1 MREWRR
7 VRSSEESEGAAVR
20 AERARTRTLE
30 ATAITPLCE
39 YGHCA
44 HESFTPAYADRWI
57 IFYMAGR
64 ECDWSAAALF
74 LPLPSTARPCTSV
87 TIAHQS
93 SRNESPD
100 RLVVQSMTDRVDNGP
115 LSRHHG
121 SAANR
126 SESRDLSAKD
136 DYGRWRP
143 SSIARV

>member
-44 HESFTPAYADRWI
+44 HESCVPACADRWS
-57 IFYMAGR
+57 IFDMAGR
-64 ECDWSAAALF
+64 ECDWRAAALS

-93 SRNESPD
+93 TRTESPD
-100 RLVVQSMTDRVDNGP
+100 RLVVQSMMNRVGNGT
-115 LSRHHG
+115 LSLHG
-121 SAANR
+121 
-126 SESRDLSAKD
+126 EVPQEK
-136 DYGRWRP
+136 
-143 SSIARV
+143 